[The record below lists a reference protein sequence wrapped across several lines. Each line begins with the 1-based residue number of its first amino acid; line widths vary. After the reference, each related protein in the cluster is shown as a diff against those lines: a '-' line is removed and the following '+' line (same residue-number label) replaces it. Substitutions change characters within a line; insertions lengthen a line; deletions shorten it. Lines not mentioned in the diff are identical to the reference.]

1 MQIKQAVN
9 SWQQLAGLLLPNS
22 EKSYS
27 VGMENKEIMK
37 KNKKIHSKFNGN
49 RFLKNYREDPN

>member
-22 EKSYS
+22 EKSPS
-27 VGMENKEIMK
+27 IGMENKKSHE
-37 KNKKIHSKFNGN
+37 
-49 RFLKNYREDPN
+49 